1 MKNNKIIIS
10 TANSK
15 YEILI
20 GSNLINKLDKIL
32 KSKLPKSEKYLIVF
46 DSKVPFKMIKKLK
59 QKIKKKVILYKFSSS
74 EKNKDQ
80 HNVNKLLTVMQ
91 KYNFNRND
99 SLIAVGGGVV
109 GDVSGFAASIF
120 KRGLKLSLIHI

>member
-32 KSKLPKSEKYLIVF
+32 KSKLPKSEKYLIV
-46 DSKVPFKMIKKLK
+46 
-59 QKIKKKVILYKFSSS
+59 
-74 EKNKDQ
+74 
-80 HNVNKLLTVMQ
+80 LLLMRLLL
-91 KYNFNRND
+91 FM
-99 SLIAVGGGVV
+99 LIV
-109 GDVSGFAASIF
+109 
-120 KRGLKLSLIHI
+120 

>member
-10 TANSK
+10 TTNSK

-32 KSKLPKSEKYLIVF
+32 KYKLPKSGKYLIVF

-59 QKIKKKVILYKFSSS
+59 QKIKKKVILYKFSSN

-80 HNVNKLLTVMQ
+80 H
-91 KYNFNRND
+91 
-99 SLIAVGGGVV
+99 
-109 GDVSGFAASIF
+109 
-120 KRGLKLSLIHI
+120 LSLIHI

>member
-1 MKNNKIIIS
+1 MKNNKITIS

-59 QKIKKKVILYKFSSS
+59 QKIKKKSDFI
-74 EKNKDQ
+74 
-80 HNVNKLLTVMQ
+80 
-91 KYNFNRND
+91 
-99 SLIAVGGGVV
+99 
-109 GDVSGFAASIF
+109 
-120 KRGLKLSLIHI
+120 

>member
-32 KSKLPKSEKYLIVF
+32 ISLLVDELYYMKIS
-46 DSKVPFKMIKKLK
+46 LK
-59 QKIKKKVILYKFSSS
+59 
-74 EKNKDQ
+74 
-80 HNVNKLLTVMQ
+80 
-91 KYNFNRND
+91 
-99 SLIAVGGGVV
+99 
-109 GDVSGFAASIF
+109 
-120 KRGLKLSLIHI
+120 